1 MTEPNVARR
10 STFFAGGLGPLLAV
24 VVLYVASDLLIPL
37 TFALLLSFIFGPIAS
52 RICRL
57 GIPNVIST
65 SLVLAVASTLV
76 LGALALTSSQ
86 ALDLATKLPE
96 YRQTLIDRIRSVK
109 LTSTGSF
116 SEIASTVST
125 LNEELERPTP
135 TSGPAGEMPVAPT
148 PAAAAVPVM
157 VVQEDSSVL
166 SLASSWITPLLSPLA
181 ALSVVMLLTFFIVL
195 ERDSLARKLRH
206 VSRSRDL
213 IDAAEGAEEAIARV
227 GKYLL
232 MQLVINTIYGLCVT
246 LIMLSLGL
254 PNALMWGLLGGLLRY
269 VPYVGP
275 VVAIVMPT
283 ALALAITPG
292 WGRPIMTLALLLA
305 LEAITNLILEPLLY
319 GHSTGVSS
327 FGVVL
332 SAVFW
337 GWLWGPAGLLLGM
350 PLTVCVVII
359 GKHIRPL
366 QVLSELLSAETPDIR
381 EPQQMPDA
389 IPA

>member
-1 MTEPNVARR
+1 MTEGSSNRQAT
-10 STFFAGGLGPLLAV
+10 SFIGAIGPLLAV
-24 VVLYVASDLLIPL
+24 LVLYLASDLLIPL

-52 RICRL
+52 RVCRL
-57 GIPNVIST
+57 GIPNVIAT
-65 SLVLAVASTLV
+65 SIVLGVASTLA

-96 YRQTLIDRIRSVK
+96 YRQTLVNRIRLVK
-109 LTSTGSF
+109 STSSGSF
-116 SEIASTVST
+116 SELASTVST
-125 LNEELERPTP
+125 LNQELARPTP
-135 TSGPAGEMPVAPT
+135 TTGPAGAIPIESQ
-148 PAAAAVPVM
+148 AAAVPVTVIAKDTSM
-157 VVQEDSSVL
+157 LTMAGE
-166 SLASSWITPLLSPLA
+166 WITPLISPLA
-181 ALSVVMLLTFFIVL
+181 SVSVVLLLTFFIVL
-195 ERDSLARKLRH
+195 EREPLTRKLRR

-213 IDAAEGAEEAIARV
+213 VDAAEGAEEAIALV
-227 GKYLL
+227 GRYLL
-232 MQLVINTIYGLCVT
+232 MQLIINTTYGLCLA
-246 LIMLSLGL
+246 LIMASLGL

-275 VVAIVMPT
+275 VVAIAMPT
-283 ALALAITPG
+283 ALALAIAPG
-292 WGRPIMTLALLLA
+292 WGKPIMTLGFLLV
-305 LEAITNLILEPLLY
+305 LEAVTNLILEPLLY
-319 GHSTGVSS
+319 GNTTGVSS

-366 QVLSELLSAETPDIR
+366 QVLSELLSADIPETAQ
-381 EPQQMPDA
+381 PQRTPDA

>member
-1 MTEPNVARR
+1 MTEGSSNRQAT
-10 STFFAGGLGPLLAV
+10 SFIGAIGPLLAV
-24 VVLYVASDLLIPL
+24 LVLYLASDLLIPL

-52 RICRL
+52 RVCRL
-57 GIPNVIST
+57 GIPNVIAT
-65 SLVLAVASTLV
+65 SIVLGVASTLA

-96 YRQTLIDRIRSVK
+96 YRQTLVNRIRLVK
-109 LTSTGSF
+109 STSSGSF
-116 SEIASTVST
+116 SELASTVST
-125 LNEELERPTP
+125 LNQELARPTP
-135 TSGPAGEMPVAPT
+135 TTGPAGAIPIESL
-148 PAAAAVPVM
+148 AAAVPVTVIAKDTSM
-157 VVQEDSSVL
+157 LTMAGE
-166 SLASSWITPLLSPLA
+166 WITPLISPLA
-181 ALSVVMLLTFFIVL
+181 SVSVVLLLTFFIVL
-195 ERDSLARKLRH
+195 EREPLTRKLRR

-213 IDAAEGAEEAIARV
+213 VDAAEGAEEAIALV
-227 GKYLL
+227 GRYLL
-232 MQLVINTIYGLCVT
+232 MQLIINTTYGLCLA
-246 LIMLSLGL
+246 LIMASLGL

-275 VVAIVMPT
+275 VVAIAMPT
-283 ALALAITPG
+283 ALALAIAPG
-292 WGRPIMTLALLLA
+292 WGKPIMTLGFLLV
-305 LEAITNLILEPLLY
+305 LEAVTNLILEPLLY
-319 GHSTGVSS
+319 GNTTGVSS

-366 QVLSELLSAETPDIR
+366 QVLSELLSADIPETAQ
-381 EPQQMPDA
+381 PQRTPDA